1 MKRWIAVLLTIVLCL
16 GLCACGETGGSG
28 KKSSGAS
35 DAEKEISAE
44 AKACAELIEAIGE
57 VSLDSEEAIKKAE
70 EAYAKLADDDKK
82 EISDDAAALETAR
95 KTFDGLVKQAKV
107 DNVIALIDV
116 FANSTITVDSEDAIN
131 AAEDAYNALSEEEQK
146 MVTNYSKLELAK
158 TALGVAQMA
167 EQEKIKAEKEKVIK
181 EYSKKFN
188 INTDKVK
195 GITWYN
201 PKNRPQYIDIRSYII
216 PYIGIRSTGA
226 PWICIRYNY
235 TGDDW
240 IFWESL
246 TIVTDNNRYTKTY
259 SYSSIHRDNGG
270 GDVWENYDEVLPT
283 GASMDSNNIQML
295 KDIAESDET
304 IIRFQGDYYYYDL
317 YVTKEDK
324 TMIKDV
330 LKLYEAMLP

>member
-1 MKRWIAVLLTIVLCL
+1 MKRWIAVLLAVVLCL
-16 GLCACGETGGSG
+16 GLCACGGTGSSKKKSDGSG
-28 KKSSGAS
+28 NA
-35 DAEKEISAE
+35 AKEISAE
-44 AKACAELIEAIGE
+44 AKACAQLIDAIGD
-57 VSLDSEEAIKKAE
+57 VSLDSKEMIEKAE
-70 EAYAKLADDDKK
+70 EAYAKLSDDAKK
-82 EISDDAAALETAR
+82 EISDDAAALEDAR

-116 FANSTITVDSEDAIN
+116 FANSTITIDSEAAIK
-131 AAEDAYNALSEEEQK
+131 AADDAYNALSEEEQG

-188 INTDKVK
+188 IETDKVK
-195 GITWYN
+195 GITWYQ
-201 PKNRPQYIDIRSYII
+201 PKNFPQYIDIRSYII
-216 PYIGIRSTGA
+216 PYIGVRSTGA

-259 SYSSIHRDNGG
+259 SYSSIHRDNES

-283 GASMDSNNIQML
+283 GASMDSSNLQML
-295 KDIAESDET
+295 KDIAESKET
-304 IIRFQGDYYYYDL
+304 IIRFQGDYYHYDL